1 MEIRKAKVMFYNTVV
16 AQAQK
21 IEFGDERVTF
31 SFLPAHRILREQV
44 EQNRPWLE
52 QMATAVAGRKMM
64 VGAAQ
69 ADAAAGATAPTEGA
83 APPGPKAPDLKT
95 TAMAD
100 SAVQAMLD
108 VFPAEI
114 ENVEEI
120 E

>member
-1 MEIRKAKVMFYNTVV
+1 MT
-16 AQAQK
+16 
-21 IEFGDERVTF
+21 
-31 SFLPAHRILREQV
+31 
-44 EQNRPWLE
+44 
-52 QMATAVAGRKMM
+52 

-69 ADAAAGATAPTEGA
+69 AEGVPEPVAAAGAGA
-83 APPGPKAPDLKT
+83 SQPKPPDLKT